1 MQSGVSIS
9 WLTGLTARN
18 VCLLGSFLF
27 QRVTAC
33 GKMATPSDGIGY
45 IQNGPSGPYVHLCHA
60 LGALIYLFLSHGI
73 DVNPGFGDLYFTFD
87 VGLSAIECLVSIL
100 GA

>member
-1 MQSGVSIS
+1 
-9 WLTGLTARN
+9 
-18 VCLLGSFLF
+18 
-27 QRVTAC
+27 
-33 GKMATPSDGIGY
+33 MATPSDGIGY

-87 VGLSAIECLVSIL
+87 VGMNTIDCLVSIL
-100 GA
+100 GAIVSRQLFIDVIGPGIHWRTLLRRPCHL